1 MCPQIVHCICLQER
15 AAAEERALMLDA
27 KRARERAQEKAH
39 AYGFAS
45 PIHHHRNGGI
55 PTPHATRQ
63 PFPAS
68 PVGHR
73 PSASRPAAS
82 APQSPASRGS
92 ATGGTQGYAREHST
106 AASNERIPAMGLNP
120 RSVSETGPP
129 RRFEG
134 VSGAGSELPHSF
146 SGSLPWSANETARV
160 AAAEVESNEP
170 TWALPPQPRWASPP
184 RPRHMQRPSAVP
196 TQRSNNIGDQWAE
209 VSHPE
214 RAPLLIYLA
223 ENNEVG

>member
-1 MCPQIVHCICLQER
+1 
-15 AAAEERALMLDA
+15 MLDA

-45 PIHHHRNGGI
+45 PIQHHRNGGL

-68 PVGHR
+68 PIGHR
-73 PSASRPAAS
+73 AAAPRPAGS
-82 APQSPASRGS
+82 VPPSPASRGS
-92 ATGGTQGYAREHST
+92 ATAGTQAYARAPSP
-106 AASNERIPAMGLNP
+106 AAPNQRLPAMGLNP
-120 RSVSETGPP
+120 RSMSETHTP

-134 VSGAGSELPHSF
+134 AAHARSELSHSS

-160 AAAEVESNEP
+160 AAAELESNAP

-184 RPRHMQRPSAVP
+184 RPRHVQRPSAGT
-196 TQRSNNIGDQWAE
+196 TQRSNSIGSQWAE
-209 VSHPE
+209 VG
-214 RAPLLIYLA
+214 PLECPFVLIYPCPD
-223 ENNEVG
+223 NEWGE